1 MTDIKYSQERINF
14 LFILVPSAFII
25 AGLFMLGITL
35 FGQSDS
41 SQGNLIGSLFGVITL
56 LVGVGALILCMKK
69 AVKSKR
75 EVVDLREKGRQLF
88 GEILDIEEHVSI
100 THDEHGSHKHYTYTF
115 IVRYS
120 DPDTFQPVIAESVM
134 TYRKYDLKNP
144 QCMIRVLDGKVLVE
158 KAYVE
163 AVKQKFTFIPILF
176 FLVFAVII
184 IGKWMNWF

>member
-14 LFILVPSAFII
+14 LYILIPSAFII
-25 AGLFMLGITL
+25 AGLYMLGTTLLKQSDAGQGKLVGAL
-35 FGQSDS
+35 FG
-41 SQGNLIGSLFGVITL
+41 GITL
-56 LVGVGALILCMKK
+56 LVGVVALILCLKK
-69 AVKSKR
+69 AIKDKR
-75 EVVDLREKGRQLF
+75 EIADLREKGRQLF

-100 THDEHGSHKHYTYTF
+100 THDENGSHKHYTYTF

-120 DPDTFQPVIAESVM
+120 DPDTFQPVIAESIM
-134 TYRKYDLKNP
+134 TYRKYELKNP

-163 AVKQKFTFIPILF
+163 TVKQKFSFIPILF